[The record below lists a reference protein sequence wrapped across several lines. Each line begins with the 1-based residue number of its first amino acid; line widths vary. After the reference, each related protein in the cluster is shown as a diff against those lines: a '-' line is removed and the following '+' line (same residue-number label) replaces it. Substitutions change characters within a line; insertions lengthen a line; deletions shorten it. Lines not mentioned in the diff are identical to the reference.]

1 MARLQTRGGAA
12 SNPWVWIDWERGAT
26 IGRMT
31 ARVEKLSVSLG
42 ADEAAWARQQAE
54 SAGSSVSAVLTEA
67 VRKQRQS
74 LARRR
79 LLAELGTDDIT
90 EEDLAAI
97 RAEWR
102 R

>member
-1 MARLQTRGGAA
+1 M
-12 SNPWVWIDWERGAT
+12 S
-26 IGRMT
+26 

-54 SAGSSVSAVLTEA
+54 ASGSSLSAVLTEA

-79 LLAELGTDDIT
+79 LLDQLGTDDIT

-102 R
+102 K

>member
-1 MARLQTRGGAA
+1 MAA
-12 SNPWVWIDWERGAT
+12 N
-26 IGRMT
+26 
-31 ARVEKLSVSLG
+31 VEKLSVSI
-42 ADEAAWARQQAE
+42 ASEEIAWARQQAE
-54 SAGSSVSAVLTEA
+54 ASGSSLSAVLTEA
-67 VRKQRQS
+67 LRKQRQS